1 MSNMDDNEKI
11 MTVRSAVDFD
21 IVGDNIQ
28 DIAEFTVEKYEFRND
43 SDLPDEIR
51 KAAIAKINSALW
63 QKVEE
68 LKLRRREILV
78 SMFNTA
84 EDTLNEVLDE
94 K

>member
-1 MSNMDDNEKI
+1 MSNTDDNQKI
-11 MTVRSAVDFD
+11 MSIRSAVDFD
-21 IVGDNIQ
+21 IVGDNIH

-51 KAAIAKINSALW
+51 KEAIAKINSALW

-78 SMFNTA
+78 SIFNAA

>member
-1 MSNMDDNEKI
+1 MSNTDDNQKI
-11 MTVRSAVDFD
+11 MSIRSAVDFD

-28 DIAEFTVEKYEFRND
+28 DIAEFTIEKYEFRND

-51 KAAIAKINSALW
+51 KEAIAKINSALW
-63 QKVEE
+63 QEVEE

-78 SMFNTA
+78 SIFNAA

>member
-1 MSNMDDNEKI
+1 MSNTDDNQKI
-11 MTVRSAVDFD
+11 MSIRSAVDFD

-28 DIAEFTVEKYEFRND
+28 DIAEFTIEKYEFRND

-51 KAAIAKINSALW
+51 KEAIAKINSALW

-68 LKLRRREILV
+68 LKLRRREILA
-78 SMFNTA
+78 SMFNAA

>member
-1 MSNMDDNEKI
+1 MSNTDDNQKI
-11 MTVRSAVDFD
+11 MSIRSAVDFD

-28 DIAEFTVEKYEFRND
+28 DIAEFTIEKYEFRND

-51 KAAIAKINSALW
+51 KEAIAKINSALW

-78 SMFNTA
+78 SIFNAA

>member
-1 MSNMDDNEKI
+1 MSNTDDNQKI
-11 MTVRSAVDFD
+11 MSIRSAVDFD

-28 DIAEFTVEKYEFRND
+28 DMAEFTIEKYEFRND

-51 KAAIAKINSALW
+51 KEAIAKINSALW

-78 SMFNTA
+78 SMFNVA

>member
-1 MSNMDDNEKI
+1 MSNTDDNQKI
-11 MTVRSAVDFD
+11 MSIRSSVDFD

-51 KAAIAKINSALW
+51 KEAIAKINSALW

-78 SMFNTA
+78 SMFNA
-84 EDTLNEVLDE
+84 ADDTLNEVLDE

>member
-1 MSNMDDNEKI
+1 MGNTDDNQKI
-11 MTVRSAVDFD
+11 MSIKSAVDFD
-21 IVGDNIQ
+21 IVGDNLQ

-51 KAAIAKINSALW
+51 KEAIAKINSALW

-68 LKLRRREILV
+68 MKLRRREILV
-78 SMFNTA
+78 SMFNAA

>member
-1 MSNMDDNEKI
+1 MSNTDDNQKI
-11 MTVRSAVDFD
+11 MSIRSAVDFD

-28 DIAEFTVEKYEFRND
+28 DIAEFTIEKYEFRND

-51 KAAIAKINSALW
+51 KEAIAKINSALW
-63 QKVEE
+63 QKIEE

-78 SMFNTA
+78 SIFNAA

>member
-1 MSNMDDNEKI
+1 

-43 SDLPDEIR
+43 SDLPDEMR
-51 KAAIAKINSALW
+51 KEAIAKINSALW

-84 EDTLNEVLDE
+84 EDTLNEVLDA
-94 K
+94 KVIMTI

>member
-1 MSNMDDNEKI
+1 MSNTDDNQKI
-11 MTVRSAVDFD
+11 MSVKNAIDFD

-28 DIAEFTVEKYEFRND
+28 DMAEFTIEKYEFRND
-43 SDLPDEIR
+43 SDLPEEIR
-51 KAAIAKINSALW
+51 KEAIAKINEVLW
-63 QKVEE
+63 QKIEE

-78 SMFNTA
+78 SMFNAA

>member
-11 MTVRSAVDFD
+11 MTVKSAVDFD

-28 DIAEFTVEKYEFRND
+28 DIAEFTIEKYEFRHD

-51 KAAIAKINSALW
+51 EEAIAKINAALW
-63 QKVEE
+63 QKIEE

-78 SMFNTA
+78 SMFNAA
-84 EDTLNEVLDE
+84 EDTLNEVIDE

>member
-11 MTVRSAVDFD
+11 MTVKSAVDFD

-28 DIAEFTVEKYEFRND
+28 DIAEFTIEKYEFRHD
-43 SDLPDEIR
+43 SDLPDGIR
-51 KAAIAKINSALW
+51 EEAIAKINAALW
-63 QKVEE
+63 QKIEE

-84 EDTLNEVLDE
+84 EDTLNEVIDE

>member
-1 MSNMDDNEKI
+1 MSNTDENQKI
-11 MTVRSAVDFD
+11 MSIKSAVDFD
-21 IVGDNIQ
+21 IVGDNLQ

-51 KAAIAKINSALW
+51 KEAIAKINSALW

-68 LKLRRREILV
+68 MKLRRREILV
-78 SMFNTA
+78 SMFNAA